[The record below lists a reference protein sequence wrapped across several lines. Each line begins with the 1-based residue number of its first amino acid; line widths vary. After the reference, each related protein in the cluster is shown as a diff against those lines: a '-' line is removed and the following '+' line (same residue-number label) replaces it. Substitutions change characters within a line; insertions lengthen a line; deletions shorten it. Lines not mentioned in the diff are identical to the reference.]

1 MAKRKR
7 TYKKRTTKKHSPTSS
22 KRRYSRKTTRR
33 RKKYGRFFN
42 LEKLNPETA
51 RGILV
56 VALFLVGAISLL
68 SFLDLTGVFGI
79 FWERVLKNI
88 FGWQAY
94 IFPVLLIVVGGSVMI
109 AQKRSA
115 DFEIKNSNYFGGF
128 LFILCL
134 SGIFHL
140 FFPADQALEITS
152 AYKGGGYIGFA
163 VSYPLRALMGTIGT
177 GIILVALAV
186 VSLILLFNISFQ
198 AIVEFLASIKA
209 AISAILGKVKEKAL
223 PEESLKISGIKESKE
238 KKQPAKIEDDDEK
251 DDDDV
256 MSQLEV
262 KSLEDRTSQQKKPK
276 IKPLY
281 ASAGSSNWK
290 PYPLDLLESK
300 SGLPTSGDIRN
311 NAKIIR
317 RTLSNFGIEIEMGEV
332 NVGPTVTQY
341 TFKPAEGVKLS
352 RIVALNND
360 LALALAAHP
369 LRIEAPIPSRAL
381 VGVEIPNQ
389 AVAIVRLR
397 EAIESEEFNQRSSSL
412 NMLLGRNVAGAPVVA
427 DLHKMPHLLVA
438 GATGS
443 GKSVCLN
450 TLLLTLLW
458 QNSPEDLRLIIVDPK
473 KVEMTCYNNLPHLLT
488 PVITDVDKTVNAL
501 RWAVSEMERRFELF
515 SEAGRR
521 DIASYN
527 KAAKED
533 KVPYI
538 VVVIDELADL
548 MSVAANEV
556 EGCIV
561 RLAQMARAVGIH
573 LVLATQ
579 RPSVNIITGLI
590 KANITS
596 RIAFAVASQ
605 IDSRTIIDISGA
617 EKLLGNGDMLYIT
630 SDLGKPRRVQG
641 IYVSDKEI
649 KKVTDYVR
657 EQGKPE
663 YHEEIIKKQTTSS
676 IPGVASDDDVDDEL
690 FGKAQ
695 EIVIQAGKASA
706 SLLQRRLRIGYAR
719 AARLLD
725 VLEEKGVV
733 GQADGARPRE
743 ILANGVTDKA
753 DFPSEGYDVQEEDDD
768 DEGKSK

>member
-7 TYKKRTTKKHSPTSS
+7 TYKKRSPASS

-33 RKKYGRFFN
+33 RKASSFFS
-42 LEKLNPETA
+42 LERLSPETA
-51 RGILV
+51 RGVLV
-56 VALFLVGAISLL
+56 VALFLFGIISLL

-79 FWERVLKNI
+79 FLENILKNI
-88 FGWQAY
+88 LGWQAY
-94 IFPVLLIVVGGSVMI
+94 IFPIFLMIVGGGIMI

-115 DFEIKNSNYFGGF
+115 DFEIKNSNYFGAF

-134 SGIFHL
+134 SGFFHL
-140 FFPADQALEITS
+140 FFPSDQALEIVDN
-152 AYKGGGYIGFA
+152 YRGGGYVGFA
-163 VSYPLRALMGTIGT
+163 TSYPLRALMGTVGT
-177 GIILVALAV
+177 GIIFLALIII
-186 VSLILLFNISFQ
+186 SSILLFNISFQ
-198 AIVEFLASIKA
+198 AIVEFLASIKRA
-209 AISAILGKVKEKAL
+209 VSVIWGKVKGKAL
-223 PEESLKISGIKESKE
+223 PEENLKIGGIREAKE
-238 KKQPAKIEDDDEK
+238 KRHLAKDESEDEDSEKSDDDI
-251 DDDDV
+251 

-262 KSLEDRTSQQKKPK
+262 KSLEDRTNKGKKSNL
-276 IKPLY
+276 KPLY
-281 ASAGSSNWK
+281 ASAGSGNWQ
-290 PYPLDLLESK
+290 PYPLDLLERK
-300 SGLPTSGDIRN
+300 SGLPTSGDIHN
-311 NAKIIR
+311 NAKIVR
-317 RTLSNFGIEIEMGEV
+317 RTLQNFGIDVDMGEV

-352 RIVALNND
+352 RITALNND

-369 LRIEAPIPSRAL
+369 LRIEAPIPGRAL
-381 VGVEIPNQ
+381 VGIEIPNQ
-389 AVAIVRLR
+389 TVAIVRLR
-397 EAIESEEFNQRSSSL
+397 EAMEGEEFAKRSSNLS
-412 NMLLGRNVAGAPVVA
+412 MLLGRNVAGTPIVA
-427 DLHKMPHLLVA
+427 DLTKMPHLLVA

-450 TLLLTLLW
+450 TILLTLLW

-515 SEAGRR
+515 SEAGKR
-521 DIASYN
+521 DIAAYN

-533 KVPYI
+533 KIPYI
-538 VVVIDELADL
+538 MVVIDELADL
-548 MSVAANEV
+548 MAVAANEV

-605 IDSRTIIDISGA
+605 IDSRTIIDSSGA

-630 SDLGKPRRVQG
+630 SDLGKPRRIQG

-649 KKVTDYVR
+649 RKVTNHLKT
-657 EQGKPE
+657 QGDPE
-663 YHEEIIKKQTTSS
+663 YHEEVTKKQTTSS
-676 IPGVASDDDVDDEL
+676 IPGVVSGDDADDEL
-690 FGKAQ
+690 FDDAQ
-695 EIVIQAGKASA
+695 KIVMQAGKASA

-725 VLEEKGVV
+725 ILEEKGLV
-733 GQADGARPRE
+733 GPADGAKPRE
-743 ILANGVTDKA
+743 IFVGEGTGEDKST
-753 DFPSEGYDVQEEDDD
+753 SEGFDVQEER
-768 DEGKSK
+768 